1 MVSLN
6 SPESGADA
14 APLVFCR
21 GVAAGFGPNGGG
33 MTPSCTRKWVTSNM
47 SRCAAIFLSLKW
59 KNRNERNAHCFS
71 SERSNHAAFDDQV
84 VAGGCGVRDLKVER
98 FVFWEDF
105 VEQITNLIG
114 AFEVE
119 LETRIYKCCV
129 SRVELRQ
136 PNGILCFVS
145 RVKVANKCVGSF
157 VSPPAERE
165 IAISNVAERRIRFIL
180 IDVAAGVPTR
190 NADSASQRKG
200 GSAPN
205 AFGGDVN
212 PLGFADII
220 SNIEVAA
227 ATTARSTLP
236 ARHLRQR
243 SGQELLQAKEALER
257 KTEELAYSLSMM
269 RATLESTTDAIVVTD
284 LAGNLTGFNEKYAQ
298 MLGLSQETINSSDA
312 QQLREIFSRQ
322 FKDPERFLARVMQIY
337 TSSPPESFDIL
348 EFADGRVFERYS
360 KTQLIDNR
368 SVGRVWSFRD
378 VTERNSAEIIY
389 QRLAAIVDSSDDA
402 IVGKD
407 LNGIVTT
414 WNSGAE
420 RLFGY
425 SANQMIGTSIMRLIP
440 PGRQAEENEI
450 LTRIRNGQR
459 VDHFETVR
467 VRKDGQLID
476 VSVTISPIK
485 DVTGNVMGA
494 SKVAR
499 DIGERKRGEEKLQA
513 AKIAA
518 EKASKAK
525 DDFLALLS
533 HELRTPLTPALV
545 AASYLAEHEDL
556 LPEFREEVTAI
567 WRNVQLEAHLIDD
580 LLDVTRITRG
590 KIEMHH
596 EAVDVHRLLHTAVQ
610 IAQNDILEKQI
621 ELAIDLRATNHHI
634 WADPV
639 RIQQVFW
646 NLLNNA
652 VKFTPKEGRITICS
666 SNEERQFVFEI
677 TDTGIG
683 IEVERQ
689 RGIFE
694 AFDQGEPSITRQF
707 GGLGLGLTI
716 SKTLLDLHGGRITVQ
731 SEGKNR
737 GTTFRVFL
745 DLLREPSFR
754 GRRRAPGRCRRRSDR
769 GRDVRPGRI
778 RT

>member
-1 MVSLN
+1 VKPS
-6 SPESGADA
+6 ADNTDK
-14 APLVFCR
+14 R
-21 GVAAGFGPNGGG
+21 
-33 MTPSCTRKWVTSNM
+33 
-47 SRCAAIFLSLKW
+47 
-59 KNRNERNAHCFS
+59 
-71 SERSNHAAFDDQV
+71 
-84 VAGGCGVRDLKVER
+84 
-98 FVFWEDF
+98 
-105 VEQITNLIG
+105 
-114 AFEVE
+114 
-119 LETRIYKCCV
+119 
-129 SRVELRQ
+129 LR
-136 PNGILCFVS
+136 
-145 RVKVANKCVGSF
+145 
-157 VSPPAERE
+157 
-165 IAISNVAERRIRFIL
+165 
-180 IDVAAGVPTR
+180 
-190 NADSASQRKG
+190 
-200 GSAPN
+200 
-205 AFGGDVN
+205 
-212 PLGFADII
+212 
-220 SNIEVAA
+220 AA
-227 ATTARSTLP
+227 ALQTAKSI
-236 ARHLRQR
+236 RHLRQR

-257 KTEELAYSLSMM
+257 KMEELAYSLSMM

-284 LAGNLTGFNEKYAQ
+284 LDGNLTGFNEKYAK
-298 MLGLSQETINSSDA
+298 MLGLSREIINSLDG
-312 QQLREIFSRQ
+312 QQLREMFSRQ
-322 FKDPERFLARVMQIY
+322 FKDPERFLARVVQIY
-337 TSSPPESFDIL
+337 ASSPSDSFDIL

-360 KTQLIDNR
+360 KTQLIDKR

-378 VTERNSAEIIY
+378 VTERNRAEIIY

-407 LNGIVTT
+407 LNSIVTS

-425 SANQMIGTSIMRLIP
+425 SASEMIGTSIMRLIP
-440 PGRQAEENEI
+440 PDRQTEENEI
-450 LTRIRNGQR
+450 LTRIRNGRR

-467 VRKDGQLID
+467 MRKDGQLID

-485 DVTGNVMGA
+485 NVIGNVIGA

-499 DIGERKRGEEKLQA
+499 DIGERKRAEEKLQA
-513 AKIAA
+513 AKMAA

-545 AASYLAEHEDL
+545 AANYLAEHEDL

-621 ELAIDLRATNHHI
+621 ELAIDLRAANHHI

-652 VKFTPKEGRITICS
+652 VKFTPKGGRVTIRS
-666 SNEERQFVFEI
+666 SNEGEQFVFEI
-677 TDTGIG
+677 SDTGIG
-683 IEVERQ
+683 IETERQ
-689 RGIFE
+689 SRIFE
-694 AFDQGEPSITRQF
+694 AFDQGELSITRQF

-716 SKTLLDLHGGRITVQ
+716 SKTLLDLHGGRISVQ

-745 DLLREPSFR
+745 DLLREPLAVSADGADGADGDAAPTRNLHLLLVDDHADTRLVLSRLLSKFGHEVATADSQQR
-754 GRRRAPGRCRRRSDR
+754 ALKLLESGRFDALISDIGLPDGDGYDLVRVAKRRQPLSAIALSGYGTEEDVRRSLEAGFDYHLTKPVDLNGLR
-769 GRDVRPGRI
+769 SLLQKIAKVER
-778 RT
+778 

>member
-1 MVSLN
+1 LKPS
-6 SPESGADA
+6 ADNTDKRLRA
-14 APLVFCR
+14 
-21 GVAAGFGPNGGG
+21 VA
-33 MTPSCTRKWVTSNM
+33 
-47 SRCAAIFLSLKW
+47 L
-59 KNRNERNAHCFS
+59 
-71 SERSNHAAFDDQV
+71 Q
-84 VAGGCGVRDLKVER
+84 
-98 FVFWEDF
+98 
-105 VEQITNLIG
+105 
-114 AFEVE
+114 
-119 LETRIYKCCV
+119 
-129 SRVELRQ
+129 
-136 PNGILCFVS
+136 
-145 RVKVANKCVGSF
+145 
-157 VSPPAERE
+157 
-165 IAISNVAERRIRFIL
+165 
-180 IDVAAGVPTR
+180 
-190 NADSASQRKG
+190 
-200 GSAPN
+200 
-205 AFGGDVN
+205 
-212 PLGFADII
+212 
-220 SNIEVAA
+220 
-227 ATTARSTLP
+227 TAKSI
-236 ARHLRQR
+236 RHLRQR

-284 LAGNLTGFNEKYAQ
+284 LSGNFTGFNEKYAE
-298 MLGLSQETINSSDA
+298 MLGLSREIINSSDA

-322 FKDPERFLARVMQIY
+322 FKDPEQFLARVREIY
-337 TSSPPESFDIL
+337 ASSPPESFDVL

-378 VTERNSAEIIY
+378 VTERNRAEIIY

-407 LNGIVTT
+407 LNSIVTS

-425 SANQMIGTSIMRLIP
+425 SANEMIGTSIMRLIP
-440 PGRQAEENEI
+440 PDRQAEENEI

-467 VRKDGQLID
+467 MRKDGQFID

-485 DVTGNVMGA
+485 DVTGNVIGA

-513 AKIAA
+513 AKTAA

-621 ELAIDLRATNHHI
+621 ELAIDLCATNHYI

-652 VKFTPKEGRITICS
+652 VKFTPKGGRVTIRS
-666 SNEERQFVFEI
+666 SNEGGQFVFEI
-677 TDTGIG
+677 NDTGIG
-683 IEVERQ
+683 IEAERQ
-689 RGIFE
+689 SRIFE
-694 AFDQGEPSITRQF
+694 AFDQGELSITRQF

-716 SKTLLDLHGGRITVQ
+716 SKTLLDLHGGRISVQ

-745 DLLREPSFR
+745 DLLREPLVVSTDGADGETTATR
-754 GRRRAPGRCRRRSDR
+754 SLHLLLVDDHTDTRLVLSRLLSKCGHEVATTDSEQGALKLIESGRFDALISDIGLPDGDGYDLVREAKRRQPLSAIALSGYGTEEDVRRSLEAGFDYHLTKPVDLNGLR
-769 GRDVRPGRI
+769 SLLQKIAKVER
-778 RT
+778 